1 MWNPF
6 KKSNSS
12 DPQKMGML
20 QKLAMKRLQNMSN
33 EEREKVMQDV
43 LKPENRNKLLKA
55 MEKMQASGQISQ
67 HQIEMAKK
75 KLGL

>member
-1 MWNPF
+1 
-6 KKSNSS
+6 
-12 DPQKMGML
+12 MGML
-20 QKLAMKRLQNMSN
+20 QRLAMKKLQNMSN
-33 EEREKVMQDV
+33 EEREKIMQDA
-43 LKPENRNKLLKA
+43 LKPENRDKLMKA